1 MFEWKYKCKCKL
13 KYKYNYKYLTKLG
26 KVECVLRVP
35 SAQVP
40 PDPIHQLVNLLDVVS
55 FLSSFLC
62 ICVFVDEPAGQ
73 RVCSEV
79 GEDEAATRSPRLFS
93 RRQRRRCR

>member
-26 KVECVLRVP
+26 KVECVLRVA

-55 FLSSFLC
+55 FKLIFVYLC
-62 ICVFVDEPAGQ
+62 FC
-73 RVCSEV
+73 
-79 GEDEAATRSPRLFS
+79 
-93 RRQRRRCR
+93 